1 MRSLRVMLGVLG
13 LSVACGPDP
22 DAAAP
27 RADEARVQGMVV
39 ARVNGDAI
47 SLEEVRKVCAA
58 SGLAPEDALARLV
71 EERLLAQHAEARGY
85 GDLAET
91 RAAVTRARVRALLE
105 EQVERGDRG
114 DAERAHRL
122 EQLLQKLRAQT
133 EVVYDERA
141 VREALADDAM
151 LGTGT

>member
-1 MRSLRVMLGVLG
+1 MLGVLG
-13 LSVACGPDP
+13 LSVACGQDP

-27 RADEARVQGMVV
+27 HAGKAREQGAVV

-47 SLEEVRKVCAA
+47 SLDEVREVCAA
-58 SGLAPEDALARLV
+58 SGLSPEDALARLV

-85 GDLAET
+85 GELAET

-105 EQVERGDRG
+105 EQVERGGQG
-114 DAERAHRL
+114 DAERAQRL

-133 EVVYDERA
+133 QVVYDERT
-141 VREALADDAM
+141 VHEALSDDRM
-151 LGTGT
+151 LGAGT